1 MFSVEMLQA
10 NEGDC
15 LLLHYGTPAK
25 PKHSLIDA
33 GRKATWPA
41 LKAKLE
47 AIVARGGELELL
59 VVTHIDRDHIEGVLE
74 LVSDPLVKRFGDIW
88 FNGFHHL
95 KYTPLEGFG
104 GVQGERLTAA
114 LVAQKLPWNRHRQWS
129 SGPVA
134 LAQADA
140 PVTVT
145 LDSGL
150 RLTVLSPNRAQLLA
164 LRDEWQEAC
173 LDAGIVAGAAERAR
187 RETAGL
193 ERFGAVNVDALAD
206 AAFKEDGARPN
217 GSSIA
222 LLVEYAGKRV
232 LLGADAHPTQLVA
245 ALESLGGPQ
254 ALDAFKLP
262 HHGSRANL
270 SKELLEMVKCPV
282 YLVSTSGSYF
292 RHPDREAIA
301 RVVKYGGAAAS
312 LVFNYESDQNV
323 VWKSAALGAQWGY
336 SARYPGAGED
346 SIAVELAGP

>member
-15 LLLHYGTPAK
+15 LLLHYGAPAT

-47 AIVARGGELELL
+47 AIVARGEELELL
-59 VVTHIDRDHIEGVLE
+59 VITHIDRDHIEGVLE
-74 LVSDPLVKRFGDIW
+74 LVSDPLVRRFRDIW

-104 GVQGERLTAA
+104 GVQGEKLTDS
-114 LVAQKLPWNRHRQWS
+114 LIAQKLPWNRHRQWS

-150 RLTVLSPNRAQLLA
+150 RLTVLSPNREQLLA
-164 LRDEWQEAC
+164 LRDEWQAAC
-173 LDAGIVAGAAERAR
+173 LDAGIVAGAAEQAR
-187 RETAGL
+187 REVEGL

-206 AAFKEDGARPN
+206 AVFKEDGARPN

-222 LLVEYAGKRV
+222 LLAEFDSKRI
-232 LLGADAHPTQLVA
+232 LLGADAHPTQLVT
-245 ALESLGGPQ
+245 ALDALGGPQ

-270 SKELLEMVKCPV
+270 SKSLLDKVKCPI

-292 RHPDREAIA
+292 KHPDREAIA
-301 RVVKYGGAAAS
+301 RVVKYGGAGAS
-312 LVFNYESDQNV
+312 LVFNYESDHNR
-323 VWKSAALGAQWGY
+323 VWKSAALGAQWGFT
-336 SARYPGAGED
+336 AKFPGAGED
-346 SIAVELAGP
+346 SIAVELA

>member
-15 LLLHYGTPAK
+15 LLLHYGTAAK
-25 PKHSLIDA
+25 PRHSLIDA

-41 LKAKLE
+41 LKRKLE
-47 AIVARGGELELL
+47 GIVARGEELELL
-59 VVTHIDRDHIEGVLE
+59 VVTHIDRDHIEGMLE
-74 LVSDPLVKRFGDIW
+74 LVADPLVKRFRDIW

-95 KYTPLEGFG
+95 KYSPLEAFG
-104 GVQGERLTAA
+104 GVQGEKLTSS
-114 LVAQKLPWNRHRQWS
+114 LIAQKLPWNRHRQWA

-134 LAQADA
+134 LATADA

-150 RLTVLSPNRAQLLA
+150 RLIVLSPNREQLLA
-164 LRDEWQEAC
+164 LRDEWQDAC

-187 RETAGL
+187 REAAGL
-193 ERFGAVNVDALAD
+193 ERMGAINVDALAD
-206 AAFKEDGARPN
+206 AVFKEDGARPN

-222 LLVEYAGKRV
+222 MLAEFDGKRI

-245 ALESLGGPQ
+245 ALDALGGPL

-270 SKELLEMVKCPV
+270 SKGLLEQVKCPL

-292 RHPDREAIA
+292 KHPDREAIA
-301 RVVKYGGAAAS
+301 RVVKYGGAGAA
-312 LVFNYESDQNV
+312 LVFNYESDQTR
-323 VWKSAALGAQWGY
+323 VWKSGALGAQWGF
-336 SARYPGAGED
+336 SARYPGAGEE
-346 SIAVELAGP
+346 SIEVELAGR

>member
-10 NEGDC
+10 SEGDC
-15 LLLHYGTPAK
+15 LLLHYGAAAK
-25 PKHSLIDA
+25 PRHSLIDA

-47 AIVARGGELELL
+47 AIVARGEELELL

-74 LVSDPLVKRFGDIW
+74 LVADPIVKRFRDIW

-95 KYTPLEGFG
+95 KYAPLESFG
-104 GVQGERLTAA
+104 GVQGEKLTAS

-134 LAQADA
+134 LATPDA
-140 PVTVT
+140 PLTVT

-150 RLTVLSPNRAQLLA
+150 RLTVLSPNREQLLA

-173 LDAGIVAGAAERAR
+173 LDAGIVAGAAERER
-187 RETAGL
+187 REREGI
-193 ERFGAVNVDALAD
+193 ERFGIVNVDALAD
-206 AAFKEDGARPN
+206 AVFKEDGARPN

-222 LLVEYAGKRV
+222 LIAEYDGTRI
-232 LLGADAHPTQLVA
+232 LLGADAHPTQLVT
-245 ALESLGGPQ
+245 ALGALGGPQ

-270 SKELLEMVKCPV
+270 SKALLEQVKCPI

-292 RHPDREAIA
+292 KHPDREAIA
-301 RVVKYGGAAAS
+301 RVVKYGGKGAS
-312 LVFNYESDQNV
+312 LVFNYESRAD
-323 VWKSAALGAQWGY
+323 
-336 SARYPGAGED
+336 ED
-346 SIAVELAGP
+346 SIAIELAGG